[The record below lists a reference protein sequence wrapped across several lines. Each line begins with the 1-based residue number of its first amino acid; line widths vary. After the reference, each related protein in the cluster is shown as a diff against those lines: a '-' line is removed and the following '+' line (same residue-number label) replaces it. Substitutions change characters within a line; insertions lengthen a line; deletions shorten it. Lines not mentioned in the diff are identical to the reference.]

1 MAGWGPLS
9 REHSSRGGNESGALR
24 QWHAVWYGCH
34 TKCRGVGKGNEEGK
48 GAEADGQDPF
58 VSGKECELDTEGS
71 LLNR

>member
-1 MAGWGPLS
+1 M
-9 REHSSRGGNESGALR
+9 
-24 QWHAVWYGCH
+24 
-34 TKCRGVGKGNEEGK
+34 GNEEGK